1 MLSSSTPTLLCLSLL
16 FFLSYHSPVL
26 SCQTGTGSQC
36 ESAPF
41 VPGHNLVGEGFDVV
55 TMRRKG
61 AYLVDVKTFLT
72 PNGTC
77 TLCSNPLQGNRLQ
90 KLSVSAVDWRVDSQC
105 NTNFYDYAYSSVSSL
120 IDSYTNDRRSE
131 WKFGLNINRF
141 VSSGLDVGGT
151 RSNVYTFASEKRR
164 QDRFFFSSHSV
175 TCRRYRYRVSKR
187 PPLSFEFS
195 KDLARL
201 PSEYSSSTR
210 DEYMD
215 LIHTYGTHYLR
226 KVHLG
231 GQIKR
236 VTATHTCV
244 SSLNGLTADK
254 VHSCLSHGVS
264 VGLGMVTLS
273 ASQPSCN
280 KVLQNQGRSDI
291 SSSSLHEH
299 YTEVVG
305 GNGWSGEFS
314 LTHNDQGYRKWLNTI
329 TDHPNI
335 VSYRLRPMYELMPNK
350 TQKTGMKVAIEEYL
364 EENAV
369 KQSPREPNC
378 GWYTPNLDASCCPKD
393 NLWGKL
399 VVTIVRAWNLYG
411 DYAAAVPTDGY
422 VKMWYG
428 SMYRQTHVVES
439 DNPTW
444 NARYDLGR
452 VRTNLDLKIEIW
464 DSDLQYDDL
473 LGSCN
478 RSLMEGTN
486 TIYCPADPGYLE
498 VKYTLTCDPYLTGNK
513 CQHYKPSPQ

>member
-1 MLSSSTPTLLCLSLL
+1 M
-16 FFLSYHSPVL
+16 
-26 SCQTGTGSQC
+26 
-36 ESAPF
+36 
-41 VPGHNLVGEGFDVV
+41 GEGFDVV

-428 SMYRQTHVVES
+428 SMFRQTHVVES